1 VWDINSNGSDA
12 GGKVKWYNNL
22 NFNVQEYG
30 LHELM
35 TTSEFRRGITI
46 FFCSRAPCRSNFYIA
61 KSYILIG

>member
-30 LHELM
+30 LSELM
-35 TTSEFRRGITI
+35 TTSEFKTGITI
-46 FFCSRAPCRSNFYIA
+46 FLVVGHPAAPIST
-61 KSYILIG
+61 